1 MMQAM
6 KGFGTQPS
14 HTFIEGAHL
23 FSRTRAR
30 TLGDE
35 ALSALERWAPDAS
48 SLADAIGLPRNA
60 CEPLYDDVL
69 RRLKHQPIQDFR
81 IDFEDGYGFRPD
93 SDEDGHAKWCAA
105 EMAHAVREGIMPP
118 FAGIR
123 TRPFSAAFRARSER
137 TIELF
142 LTTLVQEAS
151 GLPVRF
157 VVNLAKVTHT
167 DEVTA
172 VCDVLSSL
180 EESLGLEPGVIALEF
195 MIETPLALSDDEG
208 RNPLRS
214 FLRAGGRRLR
224 GACFGPYD
232 FTTAMGIAPH
242 HQRLQHPA
250 CDAARQSILLAL
262 SGTGLWLADG
272 STSLL
277 PVAPTSGSNPQRDTA
292 HVRSAWRAHFSD
304 TLNSLAQGFYQG
316 WDVHG
321 AQLVTRWAAVF
332 TFYRDGFA
340 TAGPRLRAL
349 VDQRSES
356 AKPGAV
362 FDDPATGESLL
373 RFVRRA
379 VASGAIGM
387 AELENAGLHSID
399 LDPRMTFQEIVSGAT
414 ASA

>member
-214 FLRAGGRRLR
+214 VPTTSPLPWALPRTTSGCNTRPATRHGNQSFLLCRVRVCGSPMAQHRCFQLRL
-224 GACFGPYD
+224 
-232 FTTAMGIAPH
+232 
-242 HQRLQHPA
+242 HPA
-250 CDAARQSILLAL
+250 R
-262 SGTGLWLADG
+262 
-272 STSLL
+272 
-277 PVAPTSGSNPQRDTA
+277 
-292 HVRSAWRAHFSD
+292 
-304 TLNSLAQGFYQG
+304 
-316 WDVHG
+316 
-321 AQLVTRWAAVF
+321 TRNAI
-332 TFYRDGFA
+332 
-340 TAGPRLRAL
+340 PR
-349 VDQRSES
+349 
-356 AKPGAV
+356 
-362 FDDPATGESLL
+362 T
-373 RFVRRA
+373 
-379 VASGAIGM
+379 
-387 AELENAGLHSID
+387 
-399 LDPRMTFQEIVSGAT
+399 
-414 ASA
+414 